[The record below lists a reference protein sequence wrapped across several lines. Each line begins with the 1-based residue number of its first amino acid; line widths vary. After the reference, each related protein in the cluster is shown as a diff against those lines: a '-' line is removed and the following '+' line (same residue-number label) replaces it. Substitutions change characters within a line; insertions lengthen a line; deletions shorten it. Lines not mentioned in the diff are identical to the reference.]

1 MKTKLDN
8 HIIDYKLASKFDI
21 KHLKDH
27 IALPFKE
34 SELYTKVAYY
44 KELDSDIFAKQIH
57 KPIKALY
64 FTKNEILQH
73 LSHFDVKLKLYNISI
88 DSLKDQDSKIDM
100 FLDILIKIALDL
112 NSSDIHVE
120 SCNDGVTIRFRI
132 DGIIKHFIKLPKDFI
147 NILSS
152 FIKLKSNLDISL
164 KRIPQDSRFS
174 LFLDEEKYD
183 FRVSTMPTIEGESI
197 VLRILKSNPLDIKLA
212 NLGFNQNSLQTIK
225 KNIENTN
232 GLILITGPTGSG
244 KTTTLYSIIKELNNT
259 NKKIITVEDPV
270 EYKIPKV
277 QQISIN
283 NKIGLTFSKVLS
295 NILRQDPDIILI
307 GEIRDEESLKIA
319 LQASLTGHLVFATL
333 HTNSAINT
341 INRILDLQ
349 SEAFLIANTLKS
361 IISQRLI
368 RRLCDCKTF
377 DEKSNTYKPQG
388 CEKCAY
394 EGYKGR
400 LILYEILDID
410 EKTSTMIAKGS
421 TTDEILKYA
430 KEFGYKDIKDHAKDI
445 LDNGLSS
452 IEEIYK
458 VVKL

>member
-1 MKTKLDN
+1 MKTRLDN
-8 HIIDYKLASKFDI
+8 YIIDYKLASKFDI
-21 KHLKDH
+21 ELLKNS
-27 IALPFKE
+27 IALPFKD
-34 SELYTKVAYY
+34 SELYIQIASY
-44 KELDSDIFAKQIH
+44 KESKNHDLSKQIN
-57 KPIKALY
+57 KPAKELY

-73 LSHFDVKLKLYNISI
+73 LTHFDIKLKLYNISI
-88 DSLKDQDSKIDM
+88 GLLKDQDSKIDM
-100 FLDILIKIALDL
+100 FLDILIKKALDL
-112 NSSDIHVE
+112 NSSDIHIE
-120 SCNDGVTIRFRI
+120 SCSDGVTIRFRI
-132 DGIIKHFIKLPKDFI
+132 DGVLKHFIKLHKEFI
-147 NILSS
+147 NTLSS

-174 LFLDEEKYD
+174 LYIDEEKYD

-197 VLRILKSNPLDIKLA
+197 VLRILKNNPLNIKLS
-212 NLGFNQNSLQTIK
+212 NLGFNTNSLETIK
-225 KNIENTN
+225 RDIENTS

-283 NKIGLTFSKVLS
+283 NKIGLTFSKVLT

-368 RRLCDCKTF
+368 RKLCDCKTF

-388 CEKCAY
+388 CEDCNY

-400 LILYEILDID
+400 VIVYEILDIN
-410 EKTSTMIAKGS
+410 EKISSMIAQNS
-421 TTDEILKYA
+421 NTDEILKYA
-430 KEFGYKDIKDHAKDI
+430 KELGYQDLKDNAKDI
-445 LDNGLSS
+445 LNSGLSS
-452 IEEIYK
+452 IEEVYK